1 MQKQTP
7 NNIQTLHSES
17 VNYTQPMEDR
27 CIHSGVE
34 SKISEGICADV
45 YRNFNIRVSETKW
58 MVMLWEKNI
67 SIS

>member
-17 VNYTQPMEDR
+17 VNYTQPVEDR

-45 YRNFNIRVSETKW
+45 YRDFNIRVSETK
-58 MVMLWEKNI
+58 
-67 SIS
+67 